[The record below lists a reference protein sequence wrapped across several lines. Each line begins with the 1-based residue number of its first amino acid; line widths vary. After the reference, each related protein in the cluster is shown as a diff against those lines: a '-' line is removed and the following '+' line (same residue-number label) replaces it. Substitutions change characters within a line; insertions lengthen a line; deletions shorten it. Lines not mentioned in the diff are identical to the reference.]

1 VIISFNYFQSTEIIY
16 GCKDFRYG
24 VEYDIDGNPVVVVFL
39 IDEMDIYRQT
49 LDMEELGQLYQLTK
63 TISSL
68 NALRIWIKGYFF
80 VFIAS

>member
-1 VIISFNYFQSTEIIY
+1 MALSMILTAILWLW
-16 GCKDFRYG
+16 CDF
-24 VEYDIDGNPVVVVFL
+24 

-68 NALRIWIKGYFF
+68 NALRIRIKGYFF